1 MTAVARVGE
10 GVTTLIQEFGDYS
23 FSFDSEDH
31 AFYSHENWLNAPE
44 DLPGRYVFIS
54 KMPESDM
61 AKLKSM
67 QPGIT
72 QFTHEGKLWTYVGTV
87 RIAEVG
93 TLEEIEPHFE
103 FSTNPYESEYFP
115 ARYVLDYLE
124 FEAADI
130 EGMI

>member
-1 MTAVARVGE
+1 MNTILHITGP
-10 GVTTLIQEFGDYS
+10 TTLIQEFGDYS
-23 FSFDSEDH
+23 FGFDSEDH
-31 AFYSHENWLNAPE
+31 VFYIHKNWLSDPE

-67 QPGIT
+67 QSGIT

-87 RIAEVG
+87 RIVESG
-93 TLEEIEPHFE
+93 TVEEIEPHFE

-115 ARYVLDYLE
+115 ARYVLDYME
-124 FEAADI
+124 FEEAYR